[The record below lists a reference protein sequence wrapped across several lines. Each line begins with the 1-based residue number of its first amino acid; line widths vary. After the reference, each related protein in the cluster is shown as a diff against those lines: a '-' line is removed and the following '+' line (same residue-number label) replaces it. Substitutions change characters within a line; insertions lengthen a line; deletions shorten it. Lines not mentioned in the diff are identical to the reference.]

1 MAIVDNNFNKLLI
14 EQRLEIISNL
24 EKKFLNVTLSE
35 EQIQA
40 LSSIIEFIH
49 SNNTEFVLSGSAGT
63 GKSLITKLIVRYLEQ
78 INRNYLLATPTNKAC
93 GVLSKYTERNVTTLH
108 KLLYLKPSIDIL
120 KLDFKDLQWST
131 ESSSSDIPILG
142 VVIIDEC
149 SMINSVLYDFIIEKV
164 NAKGSKVIFIGDSK
178 QLYPVKEHA
187 LSKPFQCKNKFELTQ
202 IHRQSNSN
210 PILNVLSELR
220 YRSLNKFSEINS
232 EFGNLRIYKHWREL
246 LNDNINLFKEAVKTK
261 NSELIKLLAYTN
273 RRVEAFNNVIRKSVF
288 EDDLEYHIGE
298 ILMGYDNSNSGV
310 SIMNSEE
317 FVVLNKWQTTLRIGF
332 VCVSGYTLKL
342 KSLNNDTEAGEVF
355 IISRDNSKETFE
367 NIAAYLETLRL
378 DAINCKNKRMQ
389 GKLWKDYFSVVDSF
403 LTPYDLVF
411 EDRIVR
417 KKSIDYGYC
426 ISVHKSQGSNYDNVL
441 VDMNNLFICNN
452 KEELRQL
459 QYVALSR
466 TRNNVS
472 LLI

>member
-1 MAIVDNNFNKLLI
+1 
-14 EQRLEIISNL
+14 
-24 EKKFLNVTLSE
+24 
-35 EQIQA
+35 
-40 LSSIIEFIH
+40 
-49 SNNTEFVLSGSAGT
+49 
-63 GKSLITKLIVRYLEQ
+63 
-78 INRNYLLATPTNKAC
+78 
-93 GVLSKYTERNVTTLH
+93 
-108 KLLYLKPSIDIL
+108 
-120 KLDFKDLQWST
+120 
-131 ESSSSDIPILG
+131 
-142 VVIIDEC
+142 
-149 SMINSVLYDFIIEKV
+149 
-164 NAKGSKVIFIGDSK
+164 
-178 QLYPVKEHA
+178 
-187 LSKPFQCKNKFELTQ
+187 
-202 IHRQSNSN
+202 
-210 PILNVLSELR
+210 
-220 YRSLNKFSEINS
+220 
-232 EFGNLRIYKHWREL
+232 
-246 LNDNINLFKEAVKTK
+246 
-261 NSELIKLLAYTN
+261 
-273 RRVEAFNNVIRKSVF
+273 
-288 EDDLEYHIGE
+288 
-298 ILMGYDNSNSGV
+298 MGYDNSNSGV

-378 DAINCKNKRMQ
+378 DAINCKNKRIQ
-389 GKLWKDYFSVVDSF
+389 GKLWKDYFSVIDSF

-472 LLI
+472 LLM